1 MGVLLTKGESMEQAK
16 RGDTVKV
23 HYTGSL
29 EDGTIFDSSK
39 EGEPLEFTIGA
50 GEIIPGF
57 EEAVIGMAPGESKRQ
72 LVPASEAYGPSR
84 PDMTVRLD
92 RGMVPG
98 ELELFVGQELEIED
112 PEGRVNNVVVS
123 ELTSETVTLDGN
135 HPLAGKDLQ
144 FQIELV
150 AIVAE

>member
-1 MGVLLTKGESMEQAK
+1 MEQAK

-39 EGEPLEFTIGA
+39 QGEPLEFTIGG

-57 EEAVIGMAPGESKRQ
+57 EEAVIGMSPGESKRKV
-72 LVPASEAYGPSR
+72 VPASQAYGPSR
-84 PDMTVRLD
+84 PDMMVQLD
-92 RGMVPG
+92 REMIPD

-112 PEGRVNNVVVS
+112 PEGRTNNVVVRD
-123 ELTSETVTLDGN
+123 LTEKTVTLDGN

-144 FQIELV
+144 FQIELLE
-150 AIVAE
+150 IVAE

>member
-1 MGVLLTKGESMEQAK
+1 MEQAK

-23 HYTGSL
+23 HYTGTL
-29 EDGTIFDSSK
+29 DDGTIFDSSRD
-39 EGEPLEFTIGA
+39 GEPLEFTIGA

-72 LVPASEAYGPSR
+72 LVPVNEAYGPSR
-84 PDMTVRLD
+84 PDMTVQLD
-92 RGMVPG
+92 REMVPS

-112 PEGRVNNVVVS
+112 PEGRVNNVVVRD
-123 ELTSETVTLDGN
+123 LTDKTVTLDGN

-144 FQIELV
+144 FHIELV
-150 AIVAE
+150 EIVAE

>member
-1 MGVLLTKGESMEQAK
+1 MEQAK

-29 EDGTIFDSSK
+29 EDGTIFDSSRD
-39 EGEPLEFTIGA
+39 GEPLEFTIGA

-57 EEAVIGMAPGESKRQ
+57 EEAVIGMTPGESKRQ
-72 LVPASEAYGPSR
+72 LVPVNEAYGPPR
-84 PDMTVRLD
+84 PDMTVQLD
-92 RGMVPG
+92 REMVPN

-112 PEGRVNNVVVS
+112 PEGRVNNVVVRD
-123 ELTSETVTLDGN
+123 LTEKTVTLDGN

-150 AIVAE
+150 EIVAE